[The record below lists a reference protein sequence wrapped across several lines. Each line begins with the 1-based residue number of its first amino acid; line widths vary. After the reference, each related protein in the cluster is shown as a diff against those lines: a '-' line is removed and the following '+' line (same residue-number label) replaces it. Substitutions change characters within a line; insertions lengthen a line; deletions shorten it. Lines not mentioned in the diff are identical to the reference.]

1 MPGQPWQ
8 LYQGDGKAR
17 QRVQK
22 RGQQKK
28 RAKQQQ
34 LHNVQPVLA
43 KATTSILIVTEK
55 LHMLAVNASLA
66 ASQHAKADQ
75 DSTLSHTNEM
85 LLIAMSRPI

>member
-1 MPGQPWQ
+1 MTVISGRWESQTTCP
-8 LYQGDGKAR
+8 KAWPT
-17 QRVQK
+17 
-22 RGQQKK
+22 KK